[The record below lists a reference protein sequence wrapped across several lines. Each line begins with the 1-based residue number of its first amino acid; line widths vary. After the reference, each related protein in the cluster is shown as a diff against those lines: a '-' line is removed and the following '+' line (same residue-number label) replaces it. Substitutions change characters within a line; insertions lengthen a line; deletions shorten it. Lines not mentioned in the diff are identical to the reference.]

1 MKKIDI
7 VLIILLLIE
16 FCVGALKGFDWL
28 VVSAIIASALSLG
41 LSAINQKTR

>member
-16 FCVGALKGFDWL
+16 LCVGTLKGFDWL
-28 VVSAIIASALSLG
+28 LVSAIIASVLALG